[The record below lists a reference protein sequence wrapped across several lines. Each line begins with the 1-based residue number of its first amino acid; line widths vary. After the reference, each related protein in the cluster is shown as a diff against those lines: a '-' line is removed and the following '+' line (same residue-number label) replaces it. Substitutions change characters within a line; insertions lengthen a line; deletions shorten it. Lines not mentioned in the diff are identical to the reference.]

1 LFPEYKRSVKSLG
14 AWGGDFIM
22 VSAGKQDLD
31 YFKNKGYRTI
41 IPFAEMTL

>member
-1 LFPEYKRSVKSLG
+1 LG

-22 VSAGKQDLD
+22 VTASQKDLQ
-31 YFKNKGYRTI
+31 YFKNKGYQTI